1 MLLNYAF
8 ILFSALKIKTIH
20 WYLFFKLEN
29 KSSLPLGL
37 KKNSALDSIFFSL
50 KHYSTNIN
58 K

>member
-37 KKNSALDSIFFSL
+37 KKNSALDSIFFP
-50 KHYSTNIN
+50 
-58 K
+58 